1 MKVLLATGIFYPDVG
16 GPAIHVRKIAERLSG
31 EGFDVTVLAY
41 GDDPEGRELGF
52 KVKRISRN
60 YHKIIQWFLYFFY
73 ALRFASGASLVYAF
87 DPTAAGI
94 PACISSW
101 FFRKPFVIRIGG
113 DPIWEREVE
122 TGRRFMSID
131 EYYKKGLYIK
141 DKPLLYKIIRQMLSR
156 ANIVVVVYNQQFK
169 DFYSKYY
176 GVPVDKIRIIKNPIS
191 HKEFGSPKL
200 EENPTF
206 IFAGRFVSYKNI
218 VLTIKAFD
226 CVRTKL
232 GKGKLLLI
240 GKGPDEKQLKDLAN
254 SVDSRENIYFLES
267 LPQEK
272 LFEKLKESSIALGPA
287 LSEFNPNFILESLSF
302 GKPVILS
309 KNHGL
314 SVDLPPEFI
323 FDPMNQKDLEEKMEN
338 LLDPNNYKS
347 AVDKVNKIEMNQ
359 SWEKVTDFHLNL
371 VKEFAR

>member
-41 GDDPEGRELGF
+41 GDDHESRDLGF

-73 ALRFASGASLVYAF
+73 TIKFASGARLVYAF

-101 FFRKPFVIRIGG
+101 IFGKPFIIRIGG

-122 TGRRFMSID
+122 TGRRFMGID
-131 EYYKKGLYIK
+131 EYYNKGLYIK
-141 DKPLLYKIIRQMLSR
+141 DKPFLYNIIRKMLSV

-176 GVPVDKIRIIKNPIS
+176 GVPMHKIRIIKNPIS
-191 HKEFGSPKL
+191 RKELGNPEL

-206 IFAGRFVSYKNI
+206 IFAGRFVSYKNLM
-218 VLTIKAFD
+218 LTINAFD
-226 CVRTKL
+226 NVRRKL
-232 GKGKLLLI
+232 GTGKLLLI
-240 GKGPDEKQLKDLAN
+240 GKGPDENKLKDLAN
-254 SVDSRENIYFLES
+254 SVLSAEYIYFLES

-272 LFEKLKESSIALGPA
+272 LFEKVKESSVALGPA

-323 FDPMNQKDLEEKMEN
+323 FDPMNQKDLEDKMEY
-338 LLDPNNYKS
+338 LLDPDNYKM
-347 AVDKVNKIEMNQ
+347 AVDKVNQIEMSQ
-359 SWEKVTDFHLNL
+359 TWEKVTDFHLNL
-371 VKEFAR
+371 VKEFSR